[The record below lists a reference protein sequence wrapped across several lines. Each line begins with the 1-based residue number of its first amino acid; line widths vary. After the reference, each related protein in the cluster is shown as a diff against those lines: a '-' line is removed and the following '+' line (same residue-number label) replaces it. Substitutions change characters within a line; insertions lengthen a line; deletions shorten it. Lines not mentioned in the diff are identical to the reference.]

1 MTPIDLITRALRTAG
16 VYGQN
21 EIVSAA
27 DLSDSFAVLN
37 EMLDSWSTA
46 RLYVYQLQTDSLTAT
61 GGKQVYTMGAGGDFN
76 VTRPTQV
83 ASVVYTS
90 GGVDYTLWPMD
101 RKNFNDITIK
111 SQAGIPAVFDYET
124 TYPLGRLYI
133 WPVPNDAGTIKV
145 DSPQQLTQFATPT
158 TDVKFPPGYQT
169 AIRLSL
175 AIELAQEF
183 RMAVPNELSVR
194 AGRALRRIRRLN
206 FTTPTLDARP
216 LQSEQFDINSGFFL

>member
-46 RLYVYQLQTDSLTAT
+46 RLYVYQLQTDTLTST
-61 GGKQVYTMGAGGDFN
+61 GGKQVYTMGVGGDFN

-83 ASVVYTS
+83 SSVVYTS
-90 GGVDYTLWPMD
+90 GGVDYTLLPMD
-101 RKNFNDITIK
+101 RKDFNDISFK
-111 SQAGIPAVFDYET
+111 AQNGIPAVFDYET
-124 TYPLGRLYI
+124 SYPLGKLYL
-133 WPVPNDAGTIKV
+133 WPIPNDGGTIKV

-183 RMAVPNELSVR
+183 RMPVANELSVR

-206 FTTPTLDARP
+206 FTTPALDGRP
-216 LQSEQFDINSGFFL
+216 YQSDRFDINSGDFL

>member
-21 EIVSAA
+21 EIVSAP

-46 RLYVYQLQTDSLTAT
+46 RLYAYQLQTDVLVAT
-61 GGKQVYTMGAGGDFN
+61 PGKQIYTMGTGGDFN

-83 ASVVYTS
+83 SSVVYTS
-90 GGVDYTLWPMD
+90 GTVDYTLWPMD
-101 RKNFNDITIK
+101 RKNFNDISIK
-111 SQAGIPAVFDYET
+111 SQPGIPAVFDYEPT
-124 TYPLGRLYI
+124 FPLGRLYL
-133 WPVPNDAGTIKV
+133 WPIPADGGTLKV

-158 TDVKFPPGYQT
+158 TDVKFPPGYQE

-175 AIELAQEF
+175 AVALAQEF
-183 RMAVPNELSVR
+183 RMPVSNELSIR
-194 AGRALRRIRRLN
+194 TGRALRRIRRLN